1 MSFKQI
7 MELAELLDDGRVT
20 GEDVV
25 RYVKSQGDVA
35 GESVTVRGD
44 RGTTD
49 FVKFLIPGKN
59 GKSKGGSAPTLGIV
73 GRLGG
78 LGARPERIGFT
89 SDGDGAL
96 AAAGCAAQL
105 ARQLIRGDMLEGDVI
120 VGTHICPN
128 APTLPHK
135 PVPFMDSPCT
145 MDVLNEH
152 EIDPQMDAILSI
164 DTTKGNQII
173 CRSGIAISPTVLNGY
188 ILRVSE
194 DLLYIMGVTTGKLP
208 ATFPITQQDITPY
221 GNGLYH
227 MNSLLQP
234 AVAASVPVVGIAITT
249 ESVVPGCATGATH
262 LTDVDDAVRYAVEV
276 AKSFTAGQCAFY
288 DEKEYALLE
297 SRYGSMKHFQT
308 FGRTE

>member
-1 MSFKQI
+1 MSFKQVI
-7 MELAELLDDGRVT
+7 ELADLLDDGRVT

-25 RYVKSQGDVA
+25 KYVTAEGNVKA
-35 GESVTVRGD
+35 TCTTVTGAK
-44 RGTTD
+44 GSTD

-59 GKSKGGSAPTLGIV
+59 GKTKGGTAPTLGIV

-96 AAAGCAAQL
+96 AASAIAAKL
-105 ARQLIRGDMLEGDVI
+105 ARMTVRGDELEGDVI
-120 VGTHICPN
+120 VGTHICPD

-135 PVPFMDSPCT
+135 PAPFMDSPVT
-145 MDVLNEH
+145 MDVLNKE
-152 EIDPQMDAILSI
+152 EIDPAMDAILSI

-173 CRSGIAISPTVLNGY
+173 CHNGIAISPTVLDGY

-194 DLLYIMGVTTGKLP
+194 DLLYIMSVTTGKLP

-227 MNSLLQP
+227 MNSILQP
-234 AVAASVPVVGIAITT
+234 SVAAHVPVVGIAITT
-249 ESVVPGCATGATH
+249 ETVVPGCGTGATH
-262 LTDVDDAVRYAVEV
+262 LVDVDDAVRYSIKV
-276 AKSFTAGQCAFY
+276 AKAFTQNECSFY
-288 DEKEYALLE
+288 DKKEFELITKL
-297 SRYGSMKHFQT
+297 YGSMTHFQ
-308 FGRTE
+308 GSGQH

>member
-1 MSFKQI
+1 MSFKQL
-7 MELAELLDDGRVT
+7 MDLADILDDGRVT

-25 RYVKSQGDVA
+25 RYVTAEGN
-35 GESVTVRGD
+35 VTGTSTTVQGD

-49 FVKFLIPGKN
+49 FVKFVIPGKN
-59 GKSKGGSAPTLGIV
+59 GKTKGGTAPTLGIV

-96 AAAGCAAQL
+96 AAATCAAKL
-105 ARQLIRGDMLEGDVI
+105 ARMSVRGDALEGDVI

-135 PVPFMDSPCT
+135 PVPFMDSPVT
-145 MDVLNEH
+145 MDVLNSH
-152 EIDPQMDAILSI
+152 EIDPAMDAILSI

-173 CRSGIAISPTVLNGY
+173 CRNGISISPTVLNGY

-194 DLLYIMGVTTGKLP
+194 DLLYIMGVTTGRLP
-208 ATFPITQQDITPY
+208 SAFPITQQDITPY

-227 MNSLLQP
+227 MNSILQP
-234 AVAASVPVVGIAITT
+234 AVAAKVPVVGVAITT

-262 LTDVDDAVRYAVEV
+262 LVDVDDAVRYSIEV
-276 AKSFTAGQCAFY
+276 AKAFTQGACAFY
-288 DEKEYALLE
+288 DPKEYALIEKL
-297 SRYGSMKHFQT
+297 YGPMTRFQ
-308 FGRTE
+308 GAGNAQ